1 MLFPIVKWLHI
12 LAAIVAVGA
21 NITYGVWLARAS
33 RQPEVLPFTLRTI
46 KLIDDRMANPAYGFL
61 LLTGL
66 IMVVTVPI
74 PLSRTPWL
82 QVALVFYILLV
93 LLGLLGYTPTLRRQ
107 IQLLESEGAASPAYQ
122 AMARRGRSIG
132 ILLAVVVLI
141 ITYLMVVRP
150 QLWG

>member
-66 IMVVTVPI
+66 IMVFTVPI

>member
-66 IMVVTVPI
+66 IMVFTVPI

-132 ILLAVVVLI
+132 ILLAVAVLI